1 MAKGK
6 RLAPGQPYA
15 GRAPGLIP
23 MNITID
29 EEAAAFLRQLAP
41 EGKRLGRE
49 VSRLLHAERAR
60 LQEQSDEHAR
70 QAERRRL
77 RTQVQTAVDT
87 IFGESTPEKK
97 SA

>member
-23 MNITID
+23 MNFTME
-29 EEAAAFLRQLAP
+29 EEAVRLLREYVP
-41 EGKRLGRE
+41 EGKRLGRF
-49 VSRLLHAERAR
+49 VSRLLYEERAR
-60 LQEQSDEHAR
+60 RE
-70 QAERRRL
+70 ERRRL
-77 RTQVQTAVDT
+77 SGQVRVAVET
-87 IFGESTPEKK
+87 ICGEESVQRK